1 MDEAAHVF
9 YGSSMPIL
17 TSLGILQAQFAAF
30 QDTLGALSSDVKDAL
45 AQLHALRTAQNRT
58 DRSVAELEGVVGRGR
73 ARRGRGRGTGTPL
86 QADPERTLVQSVAAI
101 EALLARDSPS
111 HLPPSVNLAGQAS
124 SQSDSS
130 VIPTLET
137 PLPAVPRKSSFVCPP
152 CASTNR
158 FTEYAD
164 ASIHACP
171 LSPTSSLPHY
181 GLRPVD
187 WRVDPG
193 KYIHPFPHIGYVDAS
208 YSDAWVVC

>member
-1 MDEAAHVF
+1 MTSSTRYAPSTTKCSSRWSLAMLRVSDFGCKRTLPTMDEAAHVF

-111 HLPPSVNLAGQAS
+111 RESHPSCFESTLDLHRSTTIRESGGTGVLAIRLV
-124 SQSDSS
+124 SDSDIRNAAACSATKKFVRVSS
-130 VIPTLET
+130 V
-137 PLPAVPRKSSFVCPP
+137 
-152 CASTNR
+152 
-158 FTEYAD
+158 
-164 ASIHACP
+164 
-171 LSPTSSLPHY
+171 
-181 GLRPVD
+181 
-187 WRVDPG
+187 RVD
-193 KYIHPFPHIGYVDAS
+193 
-208 YSDAWVVC
+208 